1 VAKRGLVSAF
11 LSIYTAFAPGKP
23 EGANSVADPPARG
36 VRGIGTAD
44 AMASCMQRPGAETIF
59 APATAIGRAAL
70 AIVRVSGPAAGD
82 VCRRLTGRSPPAPR
96 RATRARLGHPDTAE
110 LLDEGLVLWFP
121 GPHSFTGEDVL
132 EVHLHGGRAVVSGII
147 AALSDLPGLRPAE
160 PGEFT
165 RRAFLNGRLD
175 LTAVEGL
182 ADLIDAET
190 RAQARQALH
199 QLDGALG
206 RLYEEWRRV
215 LLGALARLEA
225 EIDFAPEEEVPDDL
239 LASVRPEVERLSAEI
254 ATHLADG
261 HRGERLRA
269 GLTVAVIG
277 PPNAGKSSL
286 VNRLARRDVAI
297 VTPVPGTTRDVLEVH
312 LDLAGYPV
320 TLLDTAGLREAS
332 DLVEAE
338 GVRRARDRAERA
350 DLRLIMFDGAA
361 WPSLDPA
368 TAALVDRAAV
378 VTVNKSDLIGE
389 RGERGHL
396 AVGGRAA
403 LPLSCLTG
411 DGLPGLLE
419 VLTERAREL
428 MTTGDEPLLTRA
440 RHRSA
445 LQAAAEALAR
455 FSAAPGGAELALM
468 AEDLRLA
475 ARALGRITG
484 EVAVE
489 DVLDRIFAEF
499 CIGK

>member
-1 VAKRGLVSAF
+1 MGHAG
-11 LSIYTAFAPGKP
+11 
-23 EGANSVADPPARG
+23 N
-36 VRGIGTAD
+36 
-44 AMASCMQRPGAETIF
+44 ETIF
-59 APATAIGRAAL
+59 APATVIGRAAV
-70 AIVRVSGPAAGD
+70 AIVRISGADAGLVCRCLTGAPTPAA
-82 VCRRLTGRSPPAPR
+82 R
-96 RATRARLGHPDTAE
+96 RATRARLRDPATAE
-110 LLDEGLVLWFP
+110 LLDEALVLWFP
-121 GPHSFTGEDVL
+121 APRSYTGEDVL
-132 EVHLHGGRAVVSGII
+132 ELQLHGGRAVASGVM
-147 AALSDLPGLRPAE
+147 AALADLPGLRPAE

-190 RAQARQALH
+190 RAQARQALG

-206 RLYEEWRRV
+206 RLYGSWRQV

-225 EIDFAPEEEVPDDL
+225 EIDFAAEEEVPDGL
-239 LASVRPEVERLSAEI
+239 LANVRPEVERLSAEI
-254 ATHLADG
+254 AAHLADG

-297 VTPVPGTTRDVLEVH
+297 VTPLPGTTRDVLEVH

-320 TLLDTAGLREAS
+320 TLLDTAGLREVT

-350 DLRLIMFDGAA
+350 DLRLIMFDGAT
-361 WPSLDPA
+361 WPAVEPA
-368 TAALVDRAAV
+368 SATLIDDAAV
-378 VTVNKSDLIGE
+378 VTVNKSDLLLE
-389 RGERGHL
+389 HSSL
-396 AVGGRAA
+396 AVAGRAA
-403 LPLSCLTG
+403 LPVSCLTG
-411 DGLPGLLE
+411 DGMPELLE
-419 VLTERAREL
+419 VLSERARASL
-428 MTTGDEPLLTRA
+428 TTGSEPLLTRA
-440 RHRSA
+440 RHRTA
-445 LQAAAEALAR
+445 LRAAAEALGRFAGAR
-455 FSAAPGGAELALM
+455 QGTELALM

-475 ARALGRITG
+475 ARAIGRITG
-484 EVAVE
+484 EVAIE

>member
-1 VAKRGLVSAF
+1 MVH
-11 LSIYTAFAPGKP
+11 
-23 EGANSVADPPARG
+23 PA
-36 VRGIGTAD
+36 
-44 AMASCMQRPGAETIF
+44 AETIF
-59 APATAIGRAAL
+59 APATVIGWAAL
-70 AIVRVSGPAAGD
+70 AIVRISGPATHD
-82 VCRRLTGRSPPAPR
+82 VCRRLTGRPPPAPR
-96 RATRARLGHPDTAE
+96 RATLARLHHPHTAE
-110 LLDEGLVLWFP
+110 VLDEGLVLWFP
-121 GPHSFTGEDVL
+121 APGSFTGEDVL
-132 EVHLHGGRAVVSGII
+132 ELQVHGGRAVISGIME
-147 AALSDLPGLRPAE
+147 ALSDLPGLRPAE

-190 RAQARQALH
+190 RAQARQALQ

-206 RLYEEWRRV
+206 RLYRSWRQA

-225 EIDFAPEEEVPDDL
+225 EIDFAPDEEVPEDL
-239 LASVRPEVERLSAEI
+239 LASVRPEVDRLSAEMV
-254 ATHLADG
+254 THLAAG
-261 HRGERLRA
+261 HRGEQLRA
-269 GLTVAVIG
+269 GLTVAVVG

-297 VTPVPGTTRDVLEVH
+297 VTPLPGTTRDVLEVH

-320 TLLDTAGLREAS
+320 TLLDTAGLREAA
-332 DLVEAE
+332 DMIEAE

-350 DLRLIMFDGAA
+350 DLRLIMFDGANWPA
-361 WPSLDPA
+361 WDPA
-368 TAALVDRAAV
+368 TLALVDAAAV
-378 VTVNKSDLIGE
+378 VTVNKSDLIALPGD
-389 RGERGHL
+389 L

-403 LPLSCLTG
+403 LRVSCLTG
-411 DGLPGLLE
+411 DGVQSLLE
-419 VLTERAREL
+419 VLTARAREL
-428 MTTGDEPLLTRA
+428 MTVGHAPLLTRA
-440 RHRSA
+440 RHRAA
-445 LQAAAEALAR
+445 LQDAAEALAR
-455 FSAAPGGAELALM
+455 FSAAPEGTELALM